1 MAKKNIKAALGASMK
16 AEEKS
21 FKSRF
26 DQAEAIFG
34 KEVSTTLRTPT
45 PDKSSRVI
53 RDSFTLPEDDYG
65 LIAEIKKRCLNAGLV
80 VNKSEAIRAGLNALN
95 SMSDKE
101 LLSVIE
107 GLTKIKPGR
116 PSQTI

>member
-16 AEEKS
+16 AEENS
-21 FKSRF
+21 FKNRF
-26 DQAEAIFG
+26 DRAEAIFG
-34 KEVSTTLRTPT
+34 KEASSTPQTVA
-45 PDKSSRVI
+45 PDKTSRVI
-53 RDSFTLPEDDYG
+53 RDSFTMPEDDYG
-65 LIAEIKKRCLNAGLV
+65 LIAEIKKRCLKAGLV

-116 PSQTI
+116 PSQ